1 MITFAVVMWLY
12 WKRNEQERPGLI
24 FGVFMLGIFGAR
36 FLVEFVK
43 NVQEPWEVEMRAM
56 CGMDMGQL
64 LSIPFIALGVW
75 LIVRALRR
83 PHLQLQ
89 YPNKF
94 PEEK

>member
-1 MITFAVVMWLY
+1 
-12 WKRNEQERPGLI
+12 
-24 FGVFMLGIFGAR
+24 
-36 FLVEFVK
+36 
-43 NVQEPWEVEMRAM
+43 MRAM

-83 PHLQLQ
+83 PRQPLQ